1 MALSEFPLTEQ
12 VAIMNRADWHTID
25 APRLGNQYRD
35 DRALRNL
42 LARHLDA
49 AVLAEI
55 EPELQDVGELAGGEL
70 YRQHLSELHREPELV
85 QWDAWGHRVDIV
97 RVTPLWERAERLAAE
112 YGLIAAGYESRFGV
126 QARLHQFALAYLFIP
141 STDFYGC
148 PLAMTDGAAFVLQ
161 QFADDEL
168 RQRAMPRLLSRDS
181 AQFWTSGQWMTETA
195 GGSDVSGSETV
206 ARPGTDGQWTLHG
219 RKWFTSAVTADM
231 TLTLARPLGNPE
243 GSRGLALFYAELR
256 DEHDR
261 LRNIEVLRL
270 KDKLGTRKV
279 PTAELYLDGL
289 AAVPVA
295 GLDQGVARIAPMLNI
310 TRTWNAITCAAL
322 MRRGLAL
329 AWDYAGRRHAFGGP
343 LSDKPLHRLTL
354 ARVAANFHCVLQL
367 GFEQVRLLGEYQ
379 QAGSEADERLF
390 RLLTPIV
397 KLATGKACVAALSE
411 IVESFGGA
419 GYVEDTGLPVLL
431 RDAQVLSIWEGTT
444 NVLSLDLLRAMQQV
458 GGLDRLQAAVEHNRE
473 RVSAP
478 ALAPVVEGCRH
489 EAGRLRQWV
498 AGGDAGQ
505 LEFGARDLALRAARV
520 YALALLATQAQ
531 FDLDHDRGPGALL
544 AVRLLLAEHAF
555 DELTPSSAECL
566 RLLQHL

>member
-1 MALSEFPLTEQ
+1 
-12 VAIMNRADWHTID
+12 MNRTDWHTID

-49 AVLAEI
+49 GVYGEI
-55 EPELQDVGELAGGEL
+55 ESELESLGDLAGGDL
-70 YRQHLSELHREPELV
+70 YRQHLNELNREPELA
-85 QWDAWGHRVDIV
+85 QWDAWGHRVDLV

-112 YGLIAAGYESRFGV
+112 YGLIAAGYEPRFGA

-148 PLAMTDGAAFVLQ
+148 PLAMTDGAAFVLHQ
-161 QFADDEL
+161 LAGDEL
-168 RQRAMPRLLSRDS
+168 RERSMPRLLSRDP

-195 GGSDVSGSETV
+195 GGSDVSGTETV
-206 ARPGTDGQWTLHG
+206 ARADADGQWRLHG

-231 TLTLARPLGNPE
+231 TLTLARPEGNPE

-289 AAVPVA
+289 AATPVA
-295 GLDQGVARIAPMLNI
+295 GLEHGVARIAPMLNI

-329 AWDYAGRRHAFGGP
+329 AWDYAGRRRAFGGA
-343 LSDKPLHRLTL
+343 LSEKPLHRLTL
-354 ARVAANFHCVLQL
+354 ARVAASFHWVLQL

-379 QAGSEADERLF
+379 QAGSEADEHLF
-390 RLLTPIV
+390 RLLTPVV
-397 KLATGKACVAALSE
+397 KLATGKACVAAISE
-411 IVESFGGA
+411 ILEAFGGA

-458 GGLDRLQAAVEHNRE
+458 GGLEPLQVAIERNLEH
-473 RVSAP
+473 VSAP
-478 ALAPVVEGCRH
+478 ALQPVVETCRR
-489 EAGRLRQWV
+489 ESGRLQQWV
-498 AGGDAGQ
+498 GGDAET
-505 LEFGARDLALRAARV
+505 LEFGARDLALGAARA
-520 YALALLATQAQ
+520 YGLALLAAQAQ
-531 FDLDHDRGPGALL
+531 FDVDHDRGPGALL
-544 AVRLLLAEHAF
+544 AARLLVAEHAF
-555 DELTPSSAECL
+555 DESTPSSAECL
-566 RLLQHL
+566 QLLQHL